1 MRKLVWCELYK
12 LKRSKSL
19 LLLTSLALLFP
30 AALTV
35 FTKSSLADAAST
47 ADFHAFYDNL
57 VNYTLAYGAML
68 LLPCLFGCVGAL
80 LFFSERDCD
89 TFKNL
94 QAIPVTRNQLIFAK
108 LGVLYLWSELYALC
122 SGLAVTLFC
131 FVLEPRT
138 LYDVPFKLVCFL
150 LAGITMATVSLPVVV
165 LVIYSNQSYL
175 LSLLLSFLYAVVN
188 WLLLIL
194 LASQESA
201 VLWLPLLNGLMFVS
215 RLLAWRKAALGLAS
229 LTPLPSGTY
238 LRVVLYLLFI
248 LGVCVLLL
256 VRFYKKW
263 SR

>member
-1 MRKLVWCELYK
+1 MRTVQAQTKQKPFC
-12 LKRSKSL
+12 S
-19 LLLTSLALLFP
+19 LTSLALLFP

-47 ADFHAFYDNL
+47 ADFHAFYDSL

-122 SGLAVTLFC
+122 SGLAVTFFC

-138 LYDVPFKLVCFL
+138 PLRCAVQ
-150 LAGITMATVSLPVVV
+150 AGLFPPCGAHHG
-165 LVIYSNQSYL
+165 
-175 LSLLLSFLYAVVN
+175 
-188 WLLLIL
+188 
-194 LASQESA
+194 
-201 VLWLPLLNGLMFVS
+201 NGLPAGGGAGDLQQPELSVV
-215 RLLAWRKAALGLAS
+215 AAALPFCMLSSTG
-229 LTPLPSGTY
+229 
-238 LRVVLYLLFI
+238 
-248 LGVCVLLL
+248 CC
-256 VRFYKKW
+256 
-263 SR
+263 

>member
-68 LLPCLFGCVGAL
+68 LPCLFGCVGAPSL
-80 LFFSERDCD
+80 LFGAGLRQPSKICR
-89 TFKNL
+89 
-94 QAIPVTRNQLIFAK
+94 AIPVTRNQLIFAK

-165 LVIYSNQSYL
+165 LVIYRNQSYL

-194 LASQESA
+194 FASMR
-201 VLWLPLLNGLMFVS
+201 PF
-215 RLLAWRKAALGLAS
+215 
-229 LTPLPSGTY
+229 PSGC
-238 LRVVLYLLFI
+238 R
-248 LGVCVLLL
+248 C
-256 VRFYKKW
+256 
-263 SR
+263 

>member
-35 FTKSSLADAAST
+35 FTKSRLADAANT
-47 ADFHAFYDNL
+47 TEFHAFYDDL

-94 QAIPVTRNQLIFAK
+94 QTIPVTRNQLIFAK

-122 SGLAVTLFC
+122 SGVAVTFFC

-150 LAGITMATVSLPVVV
+150 IAGITMATVSLPVVV

-175 LSLLLSFLYAVVN
+175 LSLLLSFL
-188 WLLLIL
+188 
-194 LASQESA
+194 
-201 VLWLPLLNGLMFVS
+201 
-215 RLLAWRKAALGLAS
+215 
-229 LTPLPSGTY
+229 
-238 LRVVLYLLFI
+238 
-248 LGVCVLLL
+248 
-256 VRFYKKW
+256 
-263 SR
+263 

>member
-35 FTKSSLADAAST
+35 FTKSSLADAANT
-47 ADFHAFYDNL
+47 TEFHAYYDNL

-94 QAIPVTRNQLIFAK
+94 QAIPVSRNQLIFAK

-122 SGLAVTLFC
+122 SGLAVTFFC

-150 LAGITMATVSLPVVV
+150 LAGLTMATVSLPVVV

-194 LASQESA
+194 FASQES
-201 VLWLPLLNGLMFVS
+201 VILWLPLMNGLMFVS
-215 RLLAWRKAALGLAS
+215 RLWGWRRAVLGLAEAV
-229 LTPLPSGTY
+229 PLPLGIY
-238 LRVVLYLLFI
+238 LRVVLYLLLVFAI
-248 LGVCVLLL
+248 CIFLLI
-256 VRFYKKW
+256 RFYKKW